1 MPNKF
6 KNLLFLDIETV
17 ALTSSF
23 SHLPERLKPLWEHK
37 SKFLDKSELHN
48 PAIVFEEKAAIYA
61 EFGKVIV
68 IGLGYIYENEQ
79 KEYCLKVKSLFGHDE
94 KQLLQD
100 FCDLINAKFG
110 QQNLQLVAH
119 NGLEFDF
126 PYLCRRMIINKIAIP
141 KVLQVQGKKPWEI
154 THIDTLELWKFGDR
168 KNYTSLELLA
178 SCLDV
183 PTSKTDLDGS
193 KVNYTYYIEKNLS
206 KIANY
211 CSRDVAVLTQI
222 YLRLVGEEM
231 IEEKNIFIN
240 S

>member
-6 KNLLFLDIETV
+6 KHLLFLDIETV
-17 ALTSSF
+17 GLTSSF
-23 SHLPERLKPLWEHK
+23 SKLPERLKPLWEHK
-37 SKFLDKSELHN
+37 SKFINKTDLQN
-48 PAIVFEEKAAIYA
+48 PEVTFEEKAAIYA
-61 EFGKVIV
+61 EFGKVVV
-68 IGLGYIYENEQ
+68 IGLGYIYENEK
-79 KEYCLKVKSLFGHDE
+79 KELSLKVKSLAGDDE
-94 KQLLQD
+94 KQLLAE
-100 FCDLINAKFG
+100 FCELITNKFG

-126 PYLCRRMIINKIAIP
+126 PYLCRRLIINKLQIP

-154 THIDTLELWKFGDR
+154 SHIDTLELWKFGDR
-168 KNYTSLELLA
+168 KSYSSLELLA

-193 KVNYTYYIEKNLS
+193 KVNAAYYKENSLQ
-206 KIANY
+206 KIATY
-211 CSRDVAVLTQI
+211 CSKDVVVLTQI
-222 YLRLVGEEM
+222 YLRLMGEEM